1 MGARSLEPKQG
12 NVGKLQKQKGS
23 SFKILKRGEEKDFEQ
38 EYPFVSD
45 PVVELLDLNTISAGK
60 KDYVMQR

>member
-23 SFKILKRGEEKDFEQ
+23 SFKILKRGKREIF
-38 EYPFVSD
+38 
-45 PVVELLDLNTISAGK
+45 
-60 KDYVMQR
+60 